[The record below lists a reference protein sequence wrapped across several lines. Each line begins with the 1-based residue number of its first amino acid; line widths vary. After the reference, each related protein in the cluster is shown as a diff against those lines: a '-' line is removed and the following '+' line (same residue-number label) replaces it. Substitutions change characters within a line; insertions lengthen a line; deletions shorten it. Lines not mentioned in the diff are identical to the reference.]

1 MMAPRQPRAVA
12 LSARVYRA
20 CLRAYPPAFRRAYGR
35 DMARV
40 FRDACLDAY
49 HRAGVWG
56 VLLLWGP
63 ILRDLAANVAG
74 EHVAAF
80 NREGAIMVVE
90 ERGRSVWLWWAVA
103 GALGWGLSSPLGAL
117 LQASPL
123 PRVYPPDAVPP
134 LVVQGLALGLA
145 QWLIVRR
152 YMPRAGWWAPATII
166 GVVLIVVVT
175 IVAYETQ
182 DPRNIW
188 LKYESGGLLEGLV
201 LGVAQWLVLRQHVR
215 RAGWWVIASAIGW
228 LAVAFVGVLITA
240 SIARMIGPAAFGT
253 GAWWPMWRVDAA
265 VLGSL
270 YGALMG
276 RVFVALLRASPR
288 PSVAA

>member
-1 MMAPRQPRAVA
+1 MAPRQPRAVA

-35 DMARV
+35 DMAWV

-103 GALGWGLSSPLGAL
+103 GALGYGVWSVTSRSGQPLDPGAVGVTAGQL
-117 LQASPL
+117 LL
-123 PRVYPPDAVPP
+123 RCDAA
-134 LVVQGLALGLA
+134 LVGGQP
-145 QWLIVRR
+145 QF
-152 YMPRAGWWAPATII
+152 
-166 GVVLIVVVT
+166 GV
-175 IVAYETQ
+175 
-182 DPRNIW
+182 
-188 LKYESGGLLEGLV
+188 
-201 LGVAQWLVLRQHVR
+201 
-215 RAGWWVIASAIGW
+215 SA
-228 LAVAFVGVLITA
+228 AVAL
-240 SIARMIGPAAFGT
+240 
-253 GAWWPMWRVDAA
+253 
-265 VLGSL
+265 
-270 YGALMG
+270 
-276 RVFVALLRASPR
+276 
-288 PSVAA
+288 